1 MDGAVVATPPPM
13 AAPRLTPISYI
24 VLGLLRWAP
33 GSTAYDLERTINA
46 TVAHMWPTQRSQIY
60 REPGRL
66 VDAGLLTAS
75 TAPDGRQKTAFSITP
90 MGEQTLDAWLAQGV
104 EQPPQLR
111 DLAIMK
117 IFFGAPPHP
126 LARTRLLF
134 HQARL
139 KEYELLRETSG
150 LAPSGARTALEAA
163 IAHER
168 TAVRFWS
175 DVSKAEDAQGPA
187 MGDG

>member
-1 MDGAVVATPPPM
+1 M
-13 AAPRLTPISYI
+13 AELRLTPISYI

-46 TVAHMWPTQRSQIY
+46 TVAHMWPIQRSQIY

-66 VDAGLLTAS
+66 VDAGLLTARS
-75 TAPDGRQKTAFSITP
+75 APDGRQKTVFEITP
-90 MGEQTLDAWLAQGV
+90 AGEQTIDQWLAQDV

-117 IFFGAPPHP
+117 VFFGAPPQA

-134 HQARL
+134 HQGRL
-139 KEYELLRETSG
+139 KEYEHMRAASG
-150 LAPSGARTALEAA
+150 LAPAGPRIALEAA

-168 TAVRFWS
+168 TSVRYWS
-175 DVSKAEDAQGPA
+175 DVSKAED
-187 MGDG
+187 DG

>member
-1 MDGAVVATPPPM
+1 M
-13 AAPRLTPISYI
+13 ADLRLTPISYI

-46 TVAHMWPTQRSQIY
+46 TVAHMWPVQRSQIY

-66 VDAGLLTAS
+66 ADAGLLTAT
-75 TAPDGRQKTAFSITP
+75 TAPDGRQKTVFSITP
-90 MGEQTLDAWLAQGV
+90 AGERALDEWLAQDV
-104 EQPPQLR
+104 QQAPQLR

-117 IFFGAPPHP
+117 IFFGAPPQA
-126 LARTRLLF
+126 LARTSLLF

-139 KEYELLRETSG
+139 KEYELLRASSG
-150 LAPSGARTALEAA
+150 LAPAGARIALEAA

-175 DVSKAEDAQGPA
+175 DVGKAEHEPEPPV
-187 MGDG
+187 GDG